1 MQKNSPF
8 SLSATVT
15 KLVISQL
22 LSQQIF
28 LQMYTT
34 RR

>member
-1 MQKNSPF
+1 
-8 SLSATVT
+8 LSATVT

-22 LSQQIF
+22 LSQQ
-28 LQMYTT
+28 LYYKCALP